1 MEEIHELLGYKNIK
15 IIQNGNMF
23 SFSCDSML
31 LAYFVS
37 ITNKTKSI
45 IDLGCGNAPIPL
57 YLTLKTKANIIGVDI
72 QKDIC
77 DMAKRSVE
85 LNNLENQITIINSD
99 IKDIYKTVGTN
110 HFDIVTCNPP
120 YFKYKE
126 TSNIN
131 KNDYLTIAR
140 HEVKIN
146 LEEIVSESKK
156 LLNEG
161 GSLYMVHRAE
171 RFSEIVSVLSKYH
184 FEIKRLQFM
193 YPKVDSEE
201 ALLIIFEAKNNAKSS
216 MKVLPPFYMYDEKG
230 EYTKQALEVFNLK
243 KIDN

>member
-15 IIQNGNMF
+15 IIQNDNMF

-31 LAYFVS
+31 LAYFVN
-37 ITNKTKSI
+37 TNYRTKNI

-57 YLTLKTKANIIGVDI
+57 YLTLKTDAKIYGIDI
-72 QKDIC
+72 QKEIC
-77 DMAKRSVE
+77 DMAQRSVK
-85 LNNLENQITIINSD
+85 LNNLDEQIEIINAD

-126 TSNIN
+126 SSNIN

-140 HEVKIN
+140 HEIKIT
-146 LEEIVSESKK
+146 LEEIVIEAKK

-161 GSLYMVHRAE
+161 GSLYMVHRVE
-171 RFSEIVSVLSKYH
+171 RLSEIIDVLNKHH

-193 YPKVDSEE
+193 YPKVNSDE
-201 ALLIIFEAKNNAKSS
+201 ALLVIFEAKNNAKSS
-216 MKVLPPFYMYDEKG
+216 MKVLKPFYMYDESG
-230 EYTKQALEVFNLK
+230 NYTDDALKVFNLK
-243 KIDN
+243 KE